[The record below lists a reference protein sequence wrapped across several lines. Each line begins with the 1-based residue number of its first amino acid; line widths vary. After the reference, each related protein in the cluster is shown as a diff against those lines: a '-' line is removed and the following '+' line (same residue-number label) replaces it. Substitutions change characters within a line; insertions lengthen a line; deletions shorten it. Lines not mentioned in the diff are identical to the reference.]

1 MVPEEDEISER
12 FGSVR
17 LVGGESLVSHR
28 TVFSRDSKILFCS
41 CGRKIRV
48 YSTLTGD
55 LLRELQGHEGKVTD
69 FKINP
74 KNHLQLI
81 SCAVSGD
88 VIYWDYTDGQIIKKY
103 RFEGSLVGL
112 MVHSVHNESVFLI
125 KQTSC
130 KGKKRKSKEEKKKKL
145 VEPEE
150 YSLSV
155 YNPRYCK
162 KVDKPKLK
170 VILHTSGNSKQTTMS
185 GDGNLLATVKENNLH
200 LWNFLSGKLNTFSYR
215 RIQFSCAAFHP
226 LEACVATGVC
236 GSGEIILWQGLD
248 QLESPATSVLHWH
261 PNPVSDIIF
270 SHDGSNMFSGGEE
283 GVLVLWQ
290 YKTDHQVFLPRL
302 STPINHLAISPD
314 DSLTAVSQRE
324 NVIRLVNNTEWK
336 IKRTIQ
342 GLRQIDNLF
351 AGIVY
356 DPRSKGLVTSN
367 KPGVLQFYLPQSD
380 HHAFS
385 LDVVRQNIIV
395 RTKKEQVVCTK
406 VDQMAFNDSGS
417 WLATVERRDDKK
429 NAMELRLK
437 FWEYNQSDQ
446 CYVTNTCVD
455 SPHDKKIVAI
465 QFQPQQKRDES
476 TPPLA
481 MTAGKDGKFKIWL
494 LAEETAIKGK
504 EYSWSC
510 QSVGYYGDKPC
521 QDAAF
526 SQDGSL
532 LAVAYDKVITLWTP
546 STNEL
551 RKTLALPYPDEEI
564 KRIKFGHNSSSQYLV
579 SITNRY
585 LTVWNLLSCTVWWS
599 VEAPVTCLLPDPQ
612 TNLICVFV
620 SFNKNKSHLYIFDP
634 ASPHPVAVQSSVSR
648 RSDVVSA
655 VFDRESVLCSNKNGK
670 SFKMSKL
677 YFLNQEQ
684 KLFTLD
690 FGESE
695 DKKSPVKSQES
706 AAKPEEQTEFY
717 KIFGQSTKSRAESTS
732 DHRVGKG
739 VRGNP
744 SSAVVRQMLQT
755 PSHVLPSVSS
765 ICSSFLQSL
774 LVSKQSA
781 PREDQ
786 DNDKNSDDEN
796 EVESMDE
803 DEDSDVETT
812 RVTEGASGQVHD
824 SSMETTDS
832 AVLQSRQLN
841 SGEHYADL
849 DSVNF
854 TWLKDFF
861 ASS

>member
-1 MVPEEDEISER
+1 M
-12 FGSVR
+12 
-17 LVGGESLVSHR
+17 
-28 TVFSRDSKILFCS
+28 
-41 CGRKIRV
+41 
-48 YSTLTGD
+48 
-55 LLRELQGHEGKVTD
+55 
-69 FKINP
+69 
-74 KNHLQLI
+74 
-81 SCAVSGD
+81 
-88 VIYWDYTDGQIIKKY
+88 
-103 RFEGSLVGL
+103 
-112 MVHSVHNESVFLI
+112 
-125 KQTSC
+125 
-130 KGKKRKSKEEKKKKL
+130 
-145 VEPEE
+145 
-150 YSLSV
+150 
-155 YNPRYCK
+155 
-162 KVDKPKLK
+162 
-170 VILHTSGNSKQTTMS
+170 
-185 GDGNLLATVKENNLH
+185 
-200 LWNFLSGKLNTFSYR
+200 
-215 RIQFSCAAFHP
+215 
-226 LEACVATGVC
+226 
-236 GSGEIILWQGLD
+236 D
-248 QLESPATSVLHWH
+248 QLGSPATSVLHWH

-324 NVIRLVNNTEWK
+324 NVIRLVNNIEWK

-356 DPRSKGLVTSN
+356 DPRSKALVTSN

-395 RTKKEQVVCTK
+395 KTKKEQVVCTK
-406 VDQMAFNDSGS
+406 IDQVAFNDNGS

-437 FWEYNQSDQ
+437 FWEYSQRDQ

-455 SPHDKKIVAI
+455 PPHDQKIVAI
-465 QFQPQQKRDES
+465 QFQPQKERDES
-476 TPPLA
+476 SSPLA
-481 MTAGKDGKFKIWL
+481 MTAGRDGKFKIWV
-494 LAEETAIKGK
+494 LAEERDIKGK

-526 SQDGSL
+526 SGDGSL
-532 LAVAYDKVITLWTP
+532 VAVAYDKVITLWTP
-546 STNEL
+546 TTNEL

-564 KRIKFGHNSSSQYLV
+564 KWIKFGHNSSSQYLV

-599 VEAPVTCLLPDPQ
+599 VEAPVTCLLSDPQ

-620 SFNKNKSHLYIFDP
+620 SFNKNKSHLYVFDP

-648 RSDVVSA
+648 KSDVVSA
-655 VFDRESVLCSNKNGK
+655 AFDRESMLYSNKSGK

-684 KLFTLD
+684 KLFILD
-690 FGESE
+690 FGESG
-695 DKKSPVKSQES
+695 DTKSRVKPQES
-706 AAKPEEQTEFY
+706 AAGSEQQTEFY

-739 VRGNP
+739 IRGGTP
-744 SSAVVRQMLQT
+744 SCAVIRQMLQT
-755 PSHVLPSVSS
+755 PSHVLPSVTAL
-765 ICSSFLQSL
+765 CSSFLQSL

-786 DNDKNSDDEN
+786 DNFKNSESENDDE
-796 EVESMDE
+796 SMNE

-812 RVTEGASGQVHD
+812 RVAEGASRQVHD
-824 SSMETTDS
+824 SSIETTKS
-832 AVLQSRQLN
+832 AVLQSRRLS
-841 SGEHYADL
+841 SGEHNAAL

-854 TWLKDFF
+854 TWLKEYF